1 MKQRLLFAAIAA
13 LLFIP
18 GLSKAQLADSCI
30 NIWQVDA
37 HYAFQLPGGDLAKK
51 YGVNSSIGIGITYKT
66 RQNLMLGGEISY
78 LFGNDIRRDSTILD
92 GLRSANGE
100 IINEYGE
107 YAKIICSERGFYA
120 GLNAGYVFSL
130 GKPNSN
136 SGIIFQLGGGLLQH
150 HIRIENKDNNA
161 PQVLGDYKKGYDRL
175 TNGFAAKTFI
185 GYQYLDSKR
194 RFNFY
199 AGFEFYQAWTKN
211 RREYNFDTMSR
222 DNNLYHD
229 YLYSFKAGWILPIYY
244 RTPDKFYYY

>member
-1 MKQRLLFAAIAA
+1 
-13 LLFIP
+13 
-18 GLSKAQLADSCI
+18 
-30 NIWQVDA
+30 
-37 HYAFQLPGGDLAKK
+37 
-51 YGVNSSIGIGITYKT
+51 
-66 RQNLMLGGEISY
+66 
-78 LFGNDIRRDSTILD
+78 
-92 GLRSANGE
+92 
-100 IINEYGE
+100 
-107 YAKIICSERGFYA
+107 
-120 GLNAGYVFSL
+120 
-130 GKPNSN
+130 
-136 SGIIFQLGGGLLQH
+136 LLQH